1 MRYRANLI
9 GKLRAP
15 MPVHEVNRRIRWL
28 GASLSLSAL
37 AAMIAIVLTGRDDDG
52 VQAQPLLSPAIVFN
66 GSVTVNGETPK
77 YSGFEITAR
86 IGDNW
91 ESPPVVVGSLPEK
104 PSQYAHLI
112 VAPPPELD
120 LIGSQ
125 IEFWLNGEVKS
136 TVTNWYAVLDTYGA
150 LCDGCLWTFPILRE
164 LDLDFPYLPAV
175 TPSPTP
181 TPHESLEPQPIA
193 EGQPALVFHGNVTIN
208 GRVPDYIGF
217 GITARIGDEWESAP
231 AKVGMLPDRPYRYAH
246 LVVDASDKRDL
257 IGAEIE
263 FWLDGQVRSDVTSIL
278 APVNQRTGET
288 CVDCPWTFPILR
300 ELHLDFPELP
310 EPTAT
315 MTTDTNGTLDD
326 VPILPSPTPT
336 ATRVPG
342 RRIPSQPPTLV
353 LYGAVTINGETPV
366 YSGLKITARVGD
378 KWESQPVTVGA
389 DPEKPF
395 EYAHLVV
402 AQLLDL
408 DLIGSQIEFW
418 LDDRV
423 PSVTTNWF
431 AVINEF
437 SGEVC
442 SECTWPPFPILRE
455 LDLDFPYLPPAFP
468 SPTPTSTQT
477 TLPTLTA
484 TATSTSTSSSI
495 PATATPTITPTPT
508 FTVTPTVPPTATPT
522 PTSSPTQ
529 TPTPTATLSPTPI
542 NTAMPTLTPTTAPPP
557 TPTSI
562 PTPTPSSLPLTATAI
577 PTSSPTVTPTA
588 SPAPTSTPAPTPTP
602 IPPTN
607 TPEPTAT
614 HVPTPTPVPATA
626 TPVAPVATPDS
637 GETDGGMNVAIP
649 IGVVL
654 ALLLLAIVAYARWRY
669 ASRLRSRP

>member
-1 MRYRANLI
+1 MGVLI
-9 GKLRAP
+9 SAA
-15 MPVHEVNRRIRWL
+15 VVI
-28 GASLSLSAL
+28 SLA
-37 AAMIAIVLTGRDDDG
+37 VLTRGAGDNAATASA
-52 VQAQPLLSPAIVFN
+52 QAAIFQAIVFN
-66 GSVTVNGETPK
+66 GSVTVNGETPA
-77 YSGFEITAR
+77 YTGFQITAR
-86 IGDNW
+86 IGDKW
-91 ESPPVVVGSLPEK
+91 ESPPAVVGALPDN

-112 VAPPPELD
+112 VVPPPELD
-120 LIGSQ
+120 VIGSE
-125 IEFWLNGEVKS
+125 IEFWLDGEVRS
-136 TVTNWYAVLDTYGA
+136 TTTNWYAVINEFAAEVCIDCT
-150 LCDGCLWTFPILRE
+150 WTFPILRQ
-164 LDLDFPYLPAV
+164 LDLDFPYLPDV

-181 TPHESLEPQPIA
+181 TPHESLEPQPVA
-193 EGQPALVFHGNVTIN
+193 QGDTALVFHGNVTIN

-217 GITARIGDEWESAP
+217 GITARVGDEWASAP
-231 AKVGMLPDRPYRYAH
+231 VKVGMLPDEPYRYAH

-257 IGAEIE
+257 IGTEIE

-278 APVNQRTGET
+278 APVNQRTGES

-310 EPTAT
+310 ELTAT
-315 MTTDTNGTLDD
+315 TTTDTNGTWDD

-336 ATRVPG
+336 ATREP
-342 RRIPSQPPTLV
+342 RSPIPVERETLV
-353 LYGAVTINGETPV
+353 FSGAVTINGETPV
-366 YSGLKITARVGD
+366 YSGFKITARVGD
-378 KWESQPVTVGA
+378 KWESQSVTVGA

-402 AQLLDL
+402 VQLLDL
-408 DLIGSQIEFW
+408 DLIGSPIEFW

-423 PSVTTNWF
+423 RSVTTNWF

-442 SECTWPPFPILRE
+442 SDCTWMGFPILRE

-468 SPTPTSTQT
+468 SPTPTSIQT
-477 TLPTLTA
+477 TLLTLTA

-508 FTVTPTVPPTATPT
+508 FTATPTEPPTATPT
-522 PTSSPTQ
+522 PTSSTTQ
-529 TPTPTATLSPTPI
+529 TPTPTATLTPTPI
-542 NTAMPTLTPTTAPPP
+542 NTAMPKLIPTTAPSP

-562 PTPTPSSLPLTATAI
+562 PTPTPSSLPLTATPT

-588 SPAPTSTPAPTPTP
+588 SPAPTSAPVPTPTP
-602 IPPTN
+602 LPPTN

-626 TPVAPVATPDS
+626 TPVAPVTTSDS

-649 IGVVL
+649 IAVVL
-654 ALLLLAIVAYARWRY
+654 VLLLLAIVAYARWRY
-669 ASRLRSRP
+669 ASRLRSLR